1 MPAMG
6 TRIFPLGTGIDWI
19 PMGTREHGNKAEV
32 GNTSGFGNNI
42 FALGSLGDTPF
53 SGTVGNSWELV
64 LDLVY

>member
-32 GNTSGFGNNI
+32 GDTSGFGNNI
-42 FALGSLGDTPF
+42 FALGSLGLKLETLLF
-53 SGTVGNSWELV
+53 REQLGTVGN
-64 LDLVY
+64 